1 MQSVWFNIE
10 ICGVL
15 PSILSISITKA
26 GTLVYPYGCLLSFFP
41 KLPGESRPTILCYV
55 LSLNIYVSVF
65 RTTTPGDP
73 EFCHS

>member
-1 MQSVWFNIE
+1 MQSVWFYIE

-26 GTLVYPYGCLLSFFP
+26 GTLVYPYCCLFSFFL

-55 LSLNIYVSVF
+55 LSLNIYVSAF